1 MVRAVFL
8 TAFVALAVFYY
19 YFLGTGPTPSD
30 FMDLPWWRP
39 RGWVLRW
46 ESLAPLW
53 ALADEPGPLRLA
65 PVALFA
71 LPPLALMGMGMA
83 LFRSAV
89 MRVLLLALGAALAAF
104 SFYGQLAPG
113 IWGFFSWRWPAM
125 TFCMTLVL
133 ASLLLAPSLL
143 RSALRLPILGRA
155 AVLAAVAIVVYLA
168 SVEITGTNWELR
180 ANLSPWPVI
189 TMFGFLLFGYLA
201 VVIHAAVGLGTLLR
215 TRLAGPMSVSAGILL
230 AAVLSG
236 AAAGFIFSAP
246 GLPAL
251 VVVGLCGA
259 LGAALVLARQSEPG
273 ETLARGWSQLSAAA
287 LVFVLIFVS
296 DRAASR
302 DLATARNEV
311 APVVLDALAAFRE
324 ATDAYPD
331 ELQDLVPD
339 YLAEVPRPRVG
350 PIRHD
355 GERFLYTNLGDSY
368 LLEFACTK
376 WVQCAYSPPYDAPW
390 GGEAEPDE
398 EDRDDLGAA
407 PDVAAGGDWAGGLL
421 EGSWSCDP
429 GLPRLW

>member
-19 YFLGTGPTPSD
+19 YFLGTGPTAFD

-53 ALADEPGPLRLA
+53 ALADESGPLRLA

-71 LPPLALMGMGMA
+71 LPPLALMGMGIA
-83 LFRSAV
+83 LFRGAV
-89 MRVLLLALGAALAAF
+89 MRVLLLALGTALAAF

-113 IWGFFSWRWPAM
+113 IWGFFSWRWPAV
-125 TFCMTLVL
+125 TFCMALVL
-133 ASLLLAPSLL
+133 ASLLLAPSLF
-143 RSALRLPILGRA
+143 RSALRLPVLGRA
-155 AVLAAVAIVVYLA
+155 AALAPVAVVVYLA

-180 ANLSPWPVI
+180 ANISPWPVI

-201 VVIHAAVGLGTLLR
+201 VVIHAAVGLGALLR
-215 TRLAGPMSVSAGILL
+215 TRLSGPMSVSAGILL

-246 GLPAL
+246 GLAAL
-251 VVVGLCGA
+251 VGIGLCGA
-259 LGAALVLARQSEPG
+259 IGATLVLARESEPG
-273 ETLARGWSQLSAAA
+273 ETLARGWSQLAAAA
-287 LVFVLIFVS
+287 LVLVLIFVS
-296 DRAASR
+296 DLAARR

-324 ATDAYPD
+324 ATDGYPD

-368 LLEFACTK
+368 LLEFACAK
-376 WVQCAYSPPYDAPW
+376 WVQCAYSPPYDADW
-390 GGEAEPDE
+390 WQEAEPGE
-398 EDRDDLGAA
+398 EDLNDLGAG
-407 PDVAAGGDWAGGLL
+407 PDVAAGGDWSGGLL